1 MVSAPPI
8 YASPSLP
15 ESPGGTLAPRWA
27 LALAPLPNSQ
37 APPPGSIDQRRLHE
51 ATNDEPVDRSQST
64 LPTESRSTERPTQHR
79 IATICRPK
87 RLTRPAIARSSPTP
101 RTRRQFSTCSR
112 EQPSPLPPIEAVADA
127 VTYGSATVDGRMR
140 L

>member
-87 RLTRPAIARSSPTP
+87 RLTRVQHGPTP
-101 RTRRQFSTCSR
+101 PNHAIFSFFVNT
-112 EQPSPLPPIEAVADA
+112 QN
-127 VTYGSATVDGRMR
+127 
-140 L
+140 